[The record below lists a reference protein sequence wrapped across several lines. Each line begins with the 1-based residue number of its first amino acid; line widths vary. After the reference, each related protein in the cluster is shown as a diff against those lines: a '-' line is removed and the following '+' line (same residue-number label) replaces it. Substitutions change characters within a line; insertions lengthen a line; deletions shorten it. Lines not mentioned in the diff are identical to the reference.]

1 MPPPAENPMMPTR
14 AASMRQAAAFG
25 RARRSACCASA
36 MPICNTSRSAGSS
49 GSGLALPLRISS
61 SFRGAAPAAARPGG
75 GAPRPRPLAGIVCS
89 VRYLSTS
96 AATPLLFNHCAT
108 MPPTLSQPSSRS
120 APPGATTTAFP
131 VAFPASGRNTV
142 TVGSLTLVIV
152 RSPVGEVVVTSG
164 MAQASEPGA
173 LPGHSRISCGA
184 CATALLAIASSPI
197 LITARIKSIDT
208 VALPPLTVEEL
219 ENPRPHHR
227 HHASVVTIDFE
238 VLEREAALAH
248 VSRQHAAA
256 FERRRRA
263 GPLGHEDR
271 QSLDPIERIRRLV
284 YEGPRH
290 RRDRAPPFGIP
301 GGKVPRPATA
311 HRVAGKIRARAI
323 GTVFLGHDLQRGD
336 DLEFTEIELAL
347 TGRRDGSPLR
357 GGCRRLAEDRR
368 QPKGIAIGAE

>member
-61 SFRGAAPAAARPGG
+61 SFRGPPSATATPVG

-89 VRYLSTS
+89 VRYFSTS
-96 AATPLLFNHCAT
+96 AAMPLLFNHWAT
-108 MPPTLSQPSSRS
+108 LTPSLSQPRSRS
-120 APPGATTTAFP
+120 APPGATTTAVP
-131 VAFPASGRNTV
+131 VAFPAAGRNTV

-164 MAQASEPGA
+164 TVQASEPGA

-184 CATALLAIASSPI
+184 CATASVAIARSA
-197 LITARIKSIDT
+197 LGMTARIESIDT

-219 ENPRPHHR
+219 ENPRPYHR
-227 HHASVVTIDFE
+227 HHASVVTVDFE
-238 VLEREAALAH
+238 VLECETTLAH
-248 VSRQHAAA
+248 VSRQHATAL
-256 FERRRRA
+256 ERRRRA
-263 GPLGHEDR
+263 GALGREDR
-271 QSLDPIERIRRLV
+271 QSLDPIERIGRLV

-290 RRDRAPPFGIP
+290 RRNRAPPLRISCGQVP
-301 GGKVPRPATA
+301 GPSAA
-311 HRVAGKIRARAI
+311 HRVAGKIRPRAI
-323 GTVFLGHDLQRGD
+323 GAIFLGHNLQRSH
-336 DLEFTEIELAL
+336 DLEFAQIELAL
-347 TGRRDGSPLR
+347 TPRREGGPLGGGR
-357 GGCRRLAEDRR
+357 RRLAEDRR
-368 QPKGIAIGAE
+368 Q